1 MATQLCQKCKQSHP
15 GRVCDYDEKGEC
27 AETIGVNE
35 VAQPCNEPSKDEKDG
50 FAGET
55 DDGKV
60 NECGAEPP
68 SSEAK
73 TMKMKT
79 WTVITNTG
87 KHADLESGI
96 EKKEVQKPPHISA
109 RDFIHWLAAASR
121 IDDDSLR
128 SLFKL

>member
-35 VAQPCNEPSKDEKDG
+35 ASQPCNEPSKDEKDG

-68 SSEAK
+68 SSEAN
-73 TMKMKT
+73 TMKRKP
-79 WTVITNTG
+79 WAEITNPG
-87 KHADLESGI
+87 KQAELESGI
-96 EKKEVQKPPHISA
+96 DKKAVQKPSHISA
-109 RDFIHWLAAASR
+109 KEFVHCIGPSR
-121 IDDDSLR
+121 SVDDDT
-128 SLFKL
+128 

>member
-1 MATQLCQKCKQSHP
+1 MPEMQTIPS

-60 NECGAEPP
+60 NECSAEPP

-87 KHADLESGI
+87 NQAELESGI
-96 EKKEVQKPPHISA
+96 DKRQFKSRRTLVPKICSLASA
-109 RDFIHWLAAASR
+109 RQPC
-121 IDDDSLR
+121 
-128 SLFKL
+128 